1 MNEINVVE
9 CCFPSIPQ
17 VYSNALSYQEAL
29 CELQKAINNVI
40 DTLNT
45 YTPVTEQYVAD
56 YVANALSGVNDEIT
70 QFEKNV
76 NDKLSSY
83 QAEYKNFENTIN
95 EQYSEFTSSIL
106 QTVNNI
112 LTQVDEKNTIFYGY
126 IVTWFNSQIEQ
137 IINKLGDGTIITNP
151 VTLKPTPLNA
161 TLTQMYTA
169 TRYNSLSAYYYDRL
183 GLTCSQY
190 DGKSIRALVYDSAA
204 IEQFSS
210 RVRGVYSA
218 FSGLFISVQNAIYEI
233 YQHLQTNGKTAQE
246 YDALDL
252 TATAYASKNLSAYNY
267 SWNFQ

>member
-1 MNEINVVE
+1 MNEIRVVE

-70 QFEKNV
+70 QFENNV
-76 NDKLSSY
+76 NELLKSY
-83 QAEYKNFENTIN
+83 QSENENFKNTIN
-95 EQYSEFTSSIL
+95 DQYSEFTTSIL

-112 LTQVDEKNTIFYGY
+112 LNQVDEKNTIFYGY
-126 IVTWFNSQIEQ
+126 IVTWFNSQISQ
-137 IINKLGDGTIITNP
+137 IVNKLGDGTIITNP
-151 VTLKPTPLNA
+151 VTLKPTALNA
-161 TLTQMYTA
+161 TLTQMYSG
-169 TRYNSLSAYYYDRL
+169 TRYNSLSAYFYDKMN
-183 GLTCSQY
+183 LTGAQY
-190 DGKSIRALVYDSAA
+190 DGKTV
-204 IEQFSS
+204 
-210 RVRGVYSA
+210 SA
-218 FSGLFISVQNAIYEI
+218 FEYDAAALEIFSEKVHGVFSGFTGLFSSVQNAIYEI
-233 YQHLQTNGKTAQE
+233 YQHLQTNSKTAQA
-246 YDALDL
+246 YDTLNL